1 MTNEELYK
9 YTRRQFGLLNNTVE
23 DWRPASDMYLEDLV
37 IISEYSGNMYA
48 KIPNGVRFDLKNG
61 DTLIYVKALTKEE
74 KEKIDE
80 LMRPR
85 VIKVDEIH
93 PNKVYWM
100 QENDIVNTY
109 PVSFESSSEG
119 IFRSHFG
126 DLYRTDKYGVTWV
139 VWNTKPTREEIRDAE
154 WKAGDDHNGQE
165 V

>member
-9 YTRRQFGLLNNTVE
+9 YARSQFALPNNKVD
-23 DWRPASDMYLEDLV
+23 DWRPASDMYLEDIV
-37 IISEYSGNMYA
+37 IISEYDGSMYA
-48 KIPNGVRFDLKNG
+48 KIPNGVRFYLKNG

-74 KEKIDE
+74 KEKISE

-85 VIKVDEIH
+85 VIPVDEIR

-100 QENDIVNTY
+100 QENDIVSTY

-126 DLYRTDKYGVTWV
+126 DLYRTDKYGVTWI
-139 VWNTKPTREEIRDAE
+139 VWNTKPPRDAMRDVA
-154 WKAGDDHNGQE
+154 WKAGDKLK
-165 V
+165 